1 MRVILVSLLIV
12 TLVPTA
18 IAKKK
23 ETTKSVMQ
31 EAFYSL
37 TQLLPLI
44 SSEMKFSDKKN
55 EKEIS
60 EHMIRM
66 TQAFQK
72 GSHKNMLKS
81 PSFKPNIEAMVTNLE
96 AAQISFNDDN
106 KSFARVRLNEST
118 SLCISCH
125 TQLPKDQVMTL
136 LTDDKSLEK
145 KLDGNYYELGNLY
158 FILRNYKKSISH
170 YKSYIKQKS
179 KKRKKDMYVTGEFF
193 NKYLYNSYFN
203 LVYITAKALKSPK
216 QTIQILEELER
227 TYAIPSYL
235 RNDMVIWKNRA
246 KFWAKK
252 YPNLSKKR
260 FSSKE
265 ITKIINNLE
274 SMMII
279 ENSVILSSDYDY
291 DLMLLSGILGN
302 SLVNDKKINKGLA
315 LYWLGI
321 AEYRL
326 GKSIFYNIGDQ
337 YLKKCITGNKKKAIA
352 SKCFQ
357 ALESEI
363 IFRNTG
369 TSGTHIPKLVKEDL
383 NRLQKML

>member
-1 MRVILVSLLIV
+1 MIRFMIILLVSSSSIY
-12 TLVPTA
+12 A
-18 IAKKK
+18 AKK
-23 ETTKSVMQ
+23 ESTKSVMQ
-31 EAFYSL
+31 DAFYSL

-55 EKEIS
+55 EKMIS
-60 EHMIRM
+60 NHITRM
-66 TQAFQK
+66 TKAFEK

-81 PSFKPNIEAMVTNLE
+81 PSFKPNIEAMVSNLE

-125 TQLPKDQVMTL
+125 TQLPKDKVMTL
-136 LTDDKSLEK
+136 LTNPKSLEE
-145 KLDGNYYELGNLY
+145 KLNGNHFELGNLY
-158 FILRNYKKSISH
+158 FILRNYKKAISH
-170 YKSYIKQKS
+170 YLSYIKDKS
-179 KKRKKDMYVTGEFF
+179 KKRSKDINLSGEFF
-193 NKYLYNSYFN
+193 HKYLYNSYFN
-203 LVYITAKALKSPK
+203 IVYITAKVLKSPK
-216 QTIQILEELER
+216 KTLSILEGLEKA
-227 TYAIPSYL
+227 YAIPSYL
-235 RNDMVIWKNRA
+235 RSDIVIWKNRA
-246 KFWAKK
+246 KFWNKK
-252 YPNLSKKR
+252 YPKLSKKK
-260 FSSKE
+260 FSRKE

-291 DLMLLSGILGN
+291 DLMLLSGILAN
-302 SLVNDKKINKGLA
+302 SLVNDKKVNKGLA

-337 YLKKCITGNKKKAIA
+337 YLKRCITDNKKKAIA

-369 TSGTHIPKLVKEDL
+369 TSGTHIPSSVKKDL
-383 NRLQKML
+383 DRLQKLL